1 MKKILIPV
9 IIIMLIV
16 PVYLLLKD
24 DTGMQHIETTVEK
37 DENNKNQESIIVN
50 NIDEFSVGYD
60 DYKLEKGENLIF
72 DYGTHNYYFYNKTR
86 YQGTPYLY
94 KNISISSTYL
104 EVIEAFN
111 IKEDFAALNVE
122 IVDIEGSKIINM
134 PYTDNLFINKD
145 YKDVNIVFG
154 YKLINGSWNMIP
166 YNELS
171 SYVGNLNSEED
182 VIIYMID
189 LVEDNGLLEK
199 YHVAGVSVEY
209 YGQ

>member
-1 MKKILIPV
+1 MKKLLIPV
-9 IIIMLIV
+9 IIIMLVV

-24 DTGMQHIETTVEK
+24 DTRMQHIETTVEK

-60 DYKLEKGENLIF
+60 EYKLEKGENLIF
-72 DYGTHNYYFYNKTR
+72 DYSTHNYYFYNKTR

-111 IKEDFAALNVE
+111 IKEDFAALTAE

-166 YNELS
+166 YDELG
-171 SYVGNLNSEED
+171 SYVSNRNSEDD

-209 YGQ
+209 YG

>member
-1 MKKILIPV
+1 MKKLLIPV

-209 YGQ
+209 YG

>member
-209 YGQ
+209 YG

>member
-1 MKKILIPV
+1 MKKLLIPV
-9 IIIMLIV
+9 IIIMLVV

-24 DTGMQHIETTVEK
+24 DTRMQHIETTVEK

-60 DYKLEKGENLIF
+60 EYKLEKGENLIF

-166 YNELS
+166 YDELG
-171 SYVGNLNSEED
+171 SYVSNRNSEDD

-209 YGQ
+209 YG

>member
-1 MKKILIPV
+1 MKKLLIPV

-50 NIDEFSVGYD
+50 NIDGFSVGYD

-171 SYVGNLNSEED
+171 SYVGNLNSEDD

-209 YGQ
+209 YG

>member
-1 MKKILIPV
+1 MKKLLIPV

-24 DTGMQHIETTVEK
+24 DTRMQNIETTVEK
-37 DENNKNQESIIVN
+37 DDNNKNQESIIAN

-60 DYKLEKGENLIF
+60 DYKLEKGETLIF

-171 SYVGNLNSEED
+171 SYVGNLNSEDD

-209 YGQ
+209 YG

>member
-1 MKKILIPV
+1 MKKLLIPV
-9 IIIMLIV
+9 IIIMLVV

-24 DTGMQHIETTVEK
+24 DTRMQHIESTVEK

-60 DYKLEKGENLIF
+60 DYKLEKGETLIF

-111 IKEDFAALNVE
+111 IKEDFAALTAE

-166 YNELS
+166 YSELS
-171 SYVGNLNSEED
+171 SYVSNLNSEDD

-209 YGQ
+209 YG

>member
-1 MKKILIPV
+1 MKKLLIPV

-171 SYVGNLNSEED
+171 SYVGNLNSEDD

-209 YGQ
+209 YG

>member
-1 MKKILIPV
+1 MKKLLIPI
-9 IIIMLIV
+9 IIIMLVV

-24 DTGMQHIETTVEK
+24 DTRMQNIETTVEK
-37 DENNKNQESIIVN
+37 DDNNKNQESIIAN

-60 DYKLEKGENLIF
+60 DYKLEKGETLIF

-111 IKEDFAALNVE
+111 IKEDFAALTAE

-166 YNELS
+166 YNELG
-171 SYVGNLNSEED
+171 SYVSNLNSEDD

-209 YGQ
+209 YG

>member
-1 MKKILIPV
+1 MKKLLIPI
-9 IIIMLIV
+9 IIIMLVV

-24 DTGMQHIETTVEK
+24 DTRMQNIETTVEK
-37 DENNKNQESIIVN
+37 DDNNKNQESIIAN

-60 DYKLEKGENLIF
+60 DYKLEKGETLIF

-111 IKEDFAALNVE
+111 IKEDFAALTAE

-166 YNELS
+166 YNELG
-171 SYVGNLNSEED
+171 SYVSNLNSEDD

-199 YHVAGVSVEY
+199 YHVAGVNVEY
-209 YGQ
+209 YG

>member
-1 MKKILIPV
+1 MKKLLIPV
-9 IIIMLIV
+9 IIIMLVV

-24 DTGMQHIETTVEK
+24 DTRMQHIETTVEK

-60 DYKLEKGENLIF
+60 DYKLEKGETLIF

-111 IKEDFAALNVE
+111 IKEDFAALTAE

-166 YNELS
+166 YNELG
-171 SYVGNLNSEED
+171 SYVSNLNSEDD

-209 YGQ
+209 YG

>member
-1 MKKILIPV
+1 MKKLLIPI
-9 IIIMLIV
+9 IIIMLVV
-16 PVYLLLKD
+16 PIYLLLKD
-24 DTGMQHIETTVEK
+24 DTEMQHIETIVEK
-37 DENNKNQESIIVN
+37 EENNENQETIIVN
-50 NIDEFSVGYD
+50 NINEFSVGYD
-60 DYKLEKGENLIF
+60 DYKLEKGETLIF

-122 IVDIEGSKIINM
+122 VVDIEGSKIINM

-171 SYVGNLNSEED
+171 SYVGNLNSEDD

-199 YHVAGVSVEY
+199 YHVAGVSIEY
-209 YGQ
+209 HG

>member
-1 MKKILIPV
+1 MKKLLIPI
-9 IIIMLIV
+9 IIIMLVV
-16 PVYLLLKD
+16 PIYLLLKD
-24 DTGMQHIETTVEK
+24 DTEMQHIETIVEK
-37 DENNKNQESIIVN
+37 EENNENQETIIVN
-50 NIDEFSVGYD
+50 NINEFSVGYD
-60 DYKLEKGENLIF
+60 DYKLEKGETLIF

-122 IVDIEGSKIINM
+122 VVDIEGSKIINM

-171 SYVGNLNSEED
+171 SYVSNLNLEDD

-199 YHVAGVSVEY
+199 YHVAGVSIEY
-209 YGQ
+209 HG

>member
-1 MKKILIPV
+1 MKKLLIPI
-9 IIIMLIV
+9 IIIMLVV

-24 DTGMQHIETTVEK
+24 DTRMQNIETTVEK
-37 DENNKNQESIIVN
+37 DDNNKNQESIIAN

-60 DYKLEKGENLIF
+60 DYKLEKGETLIF
-72 DYGTHNYYFYNKTR
+72 DYGTHHYYFYNKTR

-111 IKEDFAALNVE
+111 IKEDFAALTAE

-166 YNELS
+166 YNELG
-171 SYVGNLNSEED
+171 SYVSNLNSEDD

-209 YGQ
+209 YG

>member
-1 MKKILIPV
+1 MKKLLIPI
-9 IIIMLIV
+9 IIIMLVV

-24 DTGMQHIETTVEK
+24 DTRMQHIEKTVEK
-37 DENNKNQESIIVN
+37 DDNNKNQESIIVN

-60 DYKLEKGENLIF
+60 DYKLEKGETLIF

-111 IKEDFAALNVE
+111 IKEDFAALTAE

-166 YNELS
+166 YNELG
-171 SYVGNLNSEED
+171 SYVSNLNSEDD

-209 YGQ
+209 YG

>member
-1 MKKILIPV
+1 MKKLLIPI
-9 IIIMLIV
+9 IIIMLVV

-24 DTGMQHIETTVEK
+24 DTRMQNIETTVEK
-37 DENNKNQESIIVN
+37 DDNNKNQESIIAN

-60 DYKLEKGENLIF
+60 DYKLEKGETLIF

-111 IKEDFAALNVE
+111 IKEDFAALTAE

-171 SYVGNLNSEED
+171 SYVGNLNSEDD

-209 YGQ
+209 YG

>member
-1 MKKILIPV
+1 MKKLLIPV
-9 IIIMLIV
+9 IIIMLVV

-24 DTGMQHIETTVEK
+24 DTRMQHIETTVEK

-60 DYKLEKGENLIF
+60 DYKLEKGETLIF

-111 IKEDFAALNVE
+111 IKEDFAALTAE

-166 YNELS
+166 YSELG
-171 SYVGNLNSEED
+171 SYVSNRNSEDD

-209 YGQ
+209 YG

>member
-1 MKKILIPV
+1 MKKLLIPV

-111 IKEDFAALNVE
+111 IKEDFAALTAE

-209 YGQ
+209 YG

>member
-1 MKKILIPV
+1 MKKLLIPI
-9 IIIMLIV
+9 IIIMLVV

-24 DTGMQHIETTVEK
+24 DTRMQNIETTVEK
-37 DENNKNQESIIVN
+37 DDNNKNQESIIAN

-60 DYKLEKGENLIF
+60 DYKLEKGETLIF

-111 IKEDFAALNVE
+111 IKEDFAALTAE

-171 SYVGNLNSEED
+171 SYVGKLNSEED

-209 YGQ
+209 YG

>member
-1 MKKILIPV
+1 MKKLLIPV

-24 DTGMQHIETTVEK
+24 DTGMQHIETTIEK

-171 SYVGNLNSEED
+171 SYVGNLNSEDD

-209 YGQ
+209 YG

>member
-171 SYVGNLNSEED
+171 SYVGKLNSEED

-209 YGQ
+209 YG

>member
-1 MKKILIPV
+1 MKKLLIPI
-9 IIIMLIV
+9 IIIMLVV

-37 DENNKNQESIIVN
+37 DENNKNQESIIAN

-60 DYKLEKGENLIF
+60 DYKLEKGETLIF

-111 IKEDFAALNVE
+111 IKEDFAALTAE

-209 YGQ
+209 YG

>member
-1 MKKILIPV
+1 MKKLLIPI
-9 IIIMLIV
+9 IIIMLVV
-16 PVYLLLKD
+16 PIYLLLKD
-24 DTGMQHIETTVEK
+24 DTKMQHIETIVEK
-37 DENNKNQESIIVN
+37 EENNENQETIIVN
-50 NIDEFSVGYD
+50 NINEFSVGYD
-60 DYKLEKGENLIF
+60 DYKLEKGERLIF
-72 DYGTHNYYFYNKTR
+72 DYGTHNYYFYNQTR

-122 IVDIEGSKIINM
+122 VVDIEGSKIINM

-171 SYVGNLNSEED
+171 SYVSNLNLEDD

-199 YHVAGVSVEY
+199 YHVAGVSIEY
-209 YGQ
+209 HG

>member
-1 MKKILIPV
+1 MKKLLIPV
-9 IIIMLIV
+9 IIIMLVV

-24 DTGMQHIETTVEK
+24 DTRMQHIETTVEK

-60 DYKLEKGENLIF
+60 DYKLEKGETLIF

-86 YQGTPYLY
+86 YQGSPYLY

-111 IKEDFAALNVE
+111 IKEDFASLNVE
-122 IVDIEGSKIINM
+122 IVDIEGSKIVNM

-171 SYVGNLNSEED
+171 SYVGNLNSEDD

-209 YGQ
+209 YG